1 MYSFI
6 YHFITSKK
14 LSVVPVSH
22 RYSKVDTGIN
32 FILVLRLAGI
42 FKHFVQKL
50 SKTIEE
56 LCATS

>member
-1 MYSFI
+1 M
-6 YHFITSKK
+6 
-14 LSVVPVSH
+14 SH
-22 RYSKVDTGIN
+22 RYSKVGTGIN

-42 FKHFVQKL
+42 FKDFVQKL